1 MLAEAEPGL
10 DPLYQGCK
18 TNRENW
24 EKLQQESDKLSKFNL
39 FKKSIKFF
47 FYLFLSSRN
56 VMVRE

>member
-18 TNRENW
+18 KNRENW